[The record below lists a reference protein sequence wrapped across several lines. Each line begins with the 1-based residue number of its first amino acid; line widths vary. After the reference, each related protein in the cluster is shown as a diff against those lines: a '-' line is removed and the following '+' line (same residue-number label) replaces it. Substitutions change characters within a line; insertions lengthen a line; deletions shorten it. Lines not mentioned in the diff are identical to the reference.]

1 MTNENTD
8 LTNSQFDKPVSGI
21 AALLHSHP
29 LFADTDLVSLTE
41 LLGRGRLLTLRS
53 GEVLLRQ
60 DDTSDAAYVVIE
72 GLASI
77 HVETSY
83 GRVTLSTVSAP
94 SVVGEIGVFT
104 GVPRT
109 ATIEATTP
117 LLVLRIESCVLQKF
131 GGDHPKFLA
140 TVMMQVGRRFQAF
153 NKAFGLY
160 SNALKALREHDFD
173 PHVLDDLKAPLPELV
188 DFAHSFLCLAEE
200 ILARRTHREEMSS
213 AVAIQRAMLP
223 PQMLPPHFGIA
234 LDLFAQMLPARDIG
248 GDFYDY
254 FMLDDR
260 RLAVTIGDVSGKG
273 IPAALYMAAA
283 QTALRVTLR
292 QQPTISAGVAAANN
306 LLVANNDEAM
316 FATLFCAIIDI
327 WDGIG
332 SACNCGH
339 PAPLLLRRAGNRDRI
354 ISSSLPLGLKINA
367 QFKAEPVT
375 MRDGDTLFLWTDGL
389 SDALNIAGERYG
401 EQRLE
406 QFVSRLSTDDAKSY
420 VIATTGAV
428 TEFASGTP
436 QFDDLTAL
444 AFVYHPIGN
453 PSF

>member
-1 MTNENTD
+1 MANENINV
-8 LTNSQFDKPVSGI
+8 TNLRFDKPVSGI

-41 LLGRGRLLTLRS
+41 LVGGGRILTLCP

-60 DDTSDAAYVVIE
+60 DEASDAAYLVIE

-77 HVETSY
+77 YVETSY

-109 ATIEATTP
+109 ATIEATTRV
-117 LLVLRIESCVLQKF
+117 LVVRIESGVLQKF
-131 GGDHPKFLA
+131 GSDHPNFLA
-140 TVMMQVGRRFQAF
+140 AVMMQVGRRFQAF

-160 SNALKALREHDFD
+160 ANALKALREPGFD
-173 PHVLDDLKAPLPELV
+173 LHVLDDLKDPLPELV
-188 DFAHSFLCLAEE
+188 DFTHSFRCLAEE
-200 ILARRTHREEMSS
+200 ILERRTYREEISS

-223 PQMLPPHFGIA
+223 TQILPSHFGVA
-234 LDLFAQMLPARDIG
+234 LDLFAQMLPARDVG

-254 FMLDDR
+254 FMLDER
-260 RLAVTIGDVSGKG
+260 RLAITIGDVSGKG

-292 QQPTISAGVAAANN
+292 QQQTINAAVATANN

-327 WDGIG
+327 LNGIG

-354 ISSSLPLGLKINA
+354 TSSSLPLGVKADA

-375 MRDGDTLFLWTDGL
+375 MRDGDMLFFG
-389 SDALNIAGERYG
+389 
-401 EQRLE
+401 
-406 QFVSRLSTDDAKSY
+406 
-420 VIATTGAV
+420 
-428 TEFASGTP
+428 
-436 QFDDLTAL
+436 LTACRTRSMSPVNATVSSAL
-444 AFVYHPIGN
+444 SSSYLGFRPIMLRVISLQ
-453 PSF
+453 PRKQ